1 MSEAKEC
8 VAVSESPRPRKLAP
22 ASFRGLGLSLTANSH
37 TVHGTDKAGGRTH
50 GSHCDGQGP
59 GRRPARSRT
68 HHILC
73 DDSCAVHYELTHCA
87 WHRQGRRPQADHTVM
102 GQRTG
107 PRPKAGTVDDT
118 EWRSASAFWAQAES
132 TGRRPARSTHGST
145 THHTLCDACAK
156 RFSFLSR
163 PGFMVFAVSC
173 TPAIPSF
180 SLFCF
185 CAAVETAD

>member
-8 VAVSESPRPRKLAP
+8 V

-118 EWRSASAFWAQAES
+118 EWRSASAFWAQAEGRH
-132 TGRRPARSTHGST
+132 GRRMGRRHITHCAMHARSASDFGAGPAS
-145 THHTLCDACAK
+145 CGA
-156 RFSFLSR
+156 RGFLY
-163 PGFMVFAVSC
+163 
-173 TPAIPSF
+173 TPAIVF
-180 SLFCF
+180 SVLFLC
-185 CAAVETAD
+185 CRRNGRLASVALREADP

>member
-8 VAVSESPRPRKLAP
+8 VAVSECPRPRKLAP

-118 EWRSASAFWAQAES
+118 EWRSASTFWAQAEGRH
-132 TGRRPARSTHGST
+132 GRRMGRRHITHCAMHARSAS
-145 THHTLCDACAK
+145 A
-156 RFSFLSR
+156 F
-163 PGFMVFAVSC
+163 
-173 TPAIPSF
+173 
-180 SLFCF
+180 
-185 CAAVETAD
+185 

>member
-87 WHRQGRRPQADHTVM
+87 
-102 GQRTG
+102 
-107 PRPKAGTVDDT
+107 
-118 EWRSASAFWAQAES
+118 
-132 TGRRPARSTHGST
+132 
-145 THHTLCDACAK
+145 
-156 RFSFLSR
+156 
-163 PGFMVFAVSC
+163 
-173 TPAIPSF
+173 
-180 SLFCF
+180 
-185 CAAVETAD
+185 